1 MRVADY
7 AKKYHLTEQA
17 IRSRIKRAG
26 YTLSDLRQPGSNH
39 LSQDGEKVIEEL
51 FNKPEPEKTAAQGT
65 SQGKTGS
72 TRAAG
77 SADKLAVIRAER
89 DELKLRTATAETLA
103 AERQKTIDILLEQI
117 REKDEA
123 INNLVA
129 AAALRAALPAPSD
142 DGSKTTEDKQTAKKK
157 GILSWL
163 RRMTGKG
170 D

>member
-1 MRVADY
+1 LRVADY

-39 LSQDGEKVIEEL
+39 FSQDGEKVIEEL
-51 FNKPEPEKTAAQGT
+51 FNKPEPEETKAKGT
-65 SQGKTGS
+65 SQGKTG

-117 REKDEA
+117 REKDET

-142 DGSKTTEDKQTAKKK
+142 DGSKTTEDKQTAKKN